1 MLASRNLSLTLLR
14 CRLVTPRHRLLP
26 VPVTVLVGAL
36 LAVSLPGSGGADSA
50 PSLLQRAHDL
60 RAANTTLAARTHAA
74 LLRLYSL
81 DAQLARAQARFDALT
96 AQAETVRRER
106 VLTAKRLRIARH
118 DVATAEAQLGARL
131 RQLYEQGDTD
141 PLAVLLGAQ
150 SLDAALAGL
159 DAIDRSASLDRRLI
173 QETRRARAHEQGVSA
188 SLAARS
194 ATLERLRRDAAATA
208 ASIATTRSRHAGYL
222 ASLRSK
228 ERLNGARIS
237 SLERAARAAQVKSV
251 TLVAA
256 PAPAAPAPPPAVE
269 AHAMTVVATAYAGTG
284 ATATGLAAG
293 WGVVAVDPSVIPLGT
308 RMSIPGYGEG
318 VAADV
323 GSGVAGATIDLWF
336 PTDAQARAWGRRTV
350 TISLH

>member
-1 MLASRNLSLTLLR
+1 
-14 CRLVTPRHRLLP
+14 

-50 PSLLQRAHDL
+50 PALLQRAHDL
-60 RAANTTLAARTHAA
+60 RAANTALAARTNAA

-81 DAQLARAQARFDALT
+81 DAQLARAQVRLDALT
-96 AQAETVRRER
+96 AQAETVRRAR
-106 VLTAKRLRIARH
+106 ILTAKRLRIARR
-118 DVATAEAQLGARL
+118 DAAAAEAQLGARL
-131 RQLYEQGDTD
+131 RQLYEQDDAD
-141 PLAVLLGAQ
+141 PLAVLLGAR

-159 DAIDRSASLDRRLI
+159 DALDRSASLDRRLI
-173 QETRRARAHEQGVSA
+173 QETRLARAHENAVSA

-194 ATLERLRRDAAATA
+194 ETLERLRRNTAATA
-208 ASIATTRSRHAGYL
+208 AAIATTKSRQAGYL

-237 SLERAARAAQVKSV
+237 SLERAARAAQAKSV

-256 PAPAAPAPPPAVE
+256 PAAPSAVAG
-269 AHAMTVVATAYAGTG
+269 AHTMTVVATGYSGTG
-284 ATATGLAAG
+284 STATGLAAG
-293 WGVVAVDPSVIPLGT
+293 WGVIAVDPSVIPLGT
-308 RMSIPGYGEG
+308 RMSIPGYGSG

-323 GSGVAGATIDLWF
+323 GSAVSGTMIDLWF
-336 PTDAQARAWGRRTV
+336 PSDAQARAWGRRTV

>member
-1 MLASRNLSLTLLR
+1 
-14 CRLVTPRHRLLP
+14 VTPRHRLLP

-36 LAVSLPGSGGADSA
+36 LAVSLAGSGGAGSA
-50 PSLLQRAHDL
+50 PALLERAHDL
-60 RAANTTLAARTHAA
+60 RAANTALATRSHAA

-81 DAQLARAQARFDALT
+81 DTQLARARARLDTLT
-96 AQAETVRRER
+96 AQAEAVRRER

-118 DVATAEAQLGARL
+118 DVAGAEAQLGARL
-131 RQLYEQGDTD
+131 RQLYEQGQTD

-150 SLDAALAGL
+150 SLDEALSGL
-159 DAIDRSASLDRRLI
+159 DALDRSASLDRYLI
-173 QETRRARAHEQGVSA
+173 QETRLARTREQAAAS

-194 ATLERLRRDAAATA
+194 AALERLRGDAAATA
-208 ASIATTRSRHAGYL
+208 GAIASTRAQQAGYL

-237 SLERAARAAQVKSV
+237 SLERAARAAQAKSV
-251 TLVAA
+251 VLLTA
-256 PAPAAPAPPPAVE
+256 APAAPPAVAG
-269 AHAMTVVATAYAGTG
+269 AHTMSVVATGYSGSG
-284 ATATGLAAG
+284 ATATGLATG

-308 RMSIPGYGEG
+308 RMSIPGYGSG

-323 GSGVAGATIDLWF
+323 GSAVSGAMIDLWF

>member
-1 MLASRNLSLTLLR
+1 MLATRNLSLTVLR
-14 CRLVTPRHRLLP
+14 CRPVTPRHRLLP

-36 LAVSLPGSGGADSA
+36 LAVSLTGSGGADSA
-50 PSLLQRAHDL
+50 PALLQRAYDL
-60 RAANTTLAARTHAA
+60 RAANTALATRTHAA

-81 DAQLARAQARFDALT
+81 DSQAARARARLDALT
-96 AQAETVRRER
+96 AQAEAVRRER

-118 DVATAEAQLGARL
+118 DVAAAEAQLGARL
-131 RQLYEQGDTD
+131 RQLYEQGQTD

-150 SLDAALAGL
+150 SLDDALNGL
-159 DAIDRSASLDRRLI
+159 DALDRSASLDRQLI
-173 QETRRARAHEQGVSA
+173 QETRLARAHERAVSS

-208 ASIATTRSRHAGYL
+208 AAIATTRAQQAGYL

-237 SLERAARAAQVKSV
+237 SLERAASAAQAKSV
-251 TLVAA
+251 MLVTAR
-256 PAPAAPAPPPAVE
+256 PAPPAAAG
-269 AHAMTVVATAYAGTG
+269 AHTLTVVATGYSGTG
-284 ATATGLAAG
+284 ATATGLATG

-308 RMSIPGYGEG
+308 RMSIPGYGDG

-323 GSGVAGATIDLWF
+323 GSAVSGGMIDLWF

-350 TISLH
+350 TISLR

>member
-1 MLASRNLSLTLLR
+1 
-14 CRLVTPRHRLLP
+14 

-36 LAVSLPGSGGADSA
+36 LAVSLAGSGGAGSA
-50 PSLLQRAHDL
+50 PALLQRAHDL
-60 RAANTTLAARTHAA
+60 RAANTALAARSQAA

-81 DAQLARAQARFDALT
+81 DAQLARARARLDTLT
-96 AQAETVRRER
+96 AQAEAVRRER

-118 DVATAEAQLGARL
+118 DVAAAEGQLGARL
-131 RQLYEQGDTD
+131 RQLYEQGQTD

-150 SLDAALAGL
+150 SLDEALSGL
-159 DAIDRSASLDRRLI
+159 DALDRSASLDRRLI
-173 QETRRARAHEQGVSA
+173 QETRLARTHEQAAAS

-194 ATLERLRRDAAATA
+194 AALERLRSDAAATA
-208 ASIATTRSRHAGYL
+208 AAIASTSAQQAGYL

-237 SLERAARAAQVKSV
+237 SLERAAQAAQAKSV
-251 TLVAA
+251 TLVTVA
-256 PAPAAPAPPPAVE
+256 PGAPPAVAG
-269 AHAMTVVATAYAGTG
+269 AHTMTVVATAYSGSG
-284 ATATGLAAG
+284 ATATGLATG

-308 RMSIPGYGEG
+308 RMSIPGYGSG

-323 GSGVAGATIDLWF
+323 GSAVSGAMIDLWF

-350 TISLH
+350 TIGLH

>member
-1 MLASRNLSLTLLR
+1 MLATRNLSLTVLR
-14 CRLVTPRHRLLP
+14 CRPVSPRHRLLP
-26 VPVTVLVGAL
+26 VLVTVLVGTL
-36 LAVSLPGSGGADSA
+36 LAVSLAGSGGADSA
-50 PSLLQRAHDL
+50 PALLQRAHDL
-60 RAANTTLAARTHAA
+60 RAANTALAAYTHAA

-81 DAQLARAQARFDALT
+81 DTRLARAQARLDALA
-96 AQAETVRRER
+96 AQVETVRRER

-118 DVATAEAQLGARL
+118 DVAAAEAQLGARL

-159 DAIDRSASLDRRLI
+159 DALDRSASVDRRLI
-173 QETRRARAHEQGVSA
+173 QETRLARAHEQSVSA

-194 ATLERLRRDAAATA
+194 ATLERLRRDAAATT
-208 ASIATTRSRHAGYL
+208 ASIATTRSGQAGYL

-237 SLERAARAAQVKSV
+237 SLERAARAAQAKSV

-256 PAPAAPAPPPAVE
+256 APAAPPAAAG
-269 AHAMTVVATAYAGTG
+269 AHTMTVVATAYSGTG
-284 ATATGLAAG
+284 ATATGLATG

-308 RMSIPGYGEG
+308 RMSIPGYGAA

-323 GSGVAGATIDLWF
+323 GSAVSGATIDLWF
-336 PTDAQARAWGRRTV
+336 PSYAQARAWGRRTV

>member
-14 CRLVTPRHRLLP
+14 CRPVTPRHRLLP
-26 VPVTVLVGAL
+26 VPVTVLVGVL

-50 PSLLQRAHDL
+50 PALLQRAHDL

-81 DAQLARAQARFDALT
+81 DAQLARARARLDALA
-96 AQAETVRRER
+96 AQAEAVRRER

-118 DVATAEAQLGARL
+118 DVAAAEAQLGARL

-159 DAIDRSASLDRRLI
+159 DALDRSASVDRRLI
-173 QETRRARAHEQGVSA
+173 QETRLARAREQSVSA

-208 ASIATTRSRHAGYL
+208 ASIATTRSGQAGYL

-237 SLERAARAAQVKSV
+237 SLERAARAAQAKSV
-251 TLVAA
+251 MLVAA
-256 PAPAAPAPPPAVE
+256 APAAPPAAPAAG
-269 AHAMTVVATAYAGTG
+269 AHAMTVVATAYSGTG

-308 RMSIPGYGEG
+308 RMSIPGYGDG

-323 GSGVAGATIDLWF
+323 GPGVAGATIDLWF

>member
-1 MLASRNLSLTLLR
+1 MLATRNLSLTLLR
-14 CRLVTPRHRLLP
+14 CRLVTLRHRLLP
-26 VPVTVLVGAL
+26 VPVAVLVGAL
-36 LAVSLPGSGGADSA
+36 LAVSLAGSGGADSA
-50 PSLLQRAHDL
+50 PTLLQRAHDL
-60 RAANTTLAARTHAA
+60 RAANTALAARSHAA

-81 DAQLARAQARFDALT
+81 DAQLARAQARLDALS
-96 AQAETVRRER
+96 AQAEAVRRER

-118 DVATAEAQLGARL
+118 DAAAAEAQLGARL
-131 RQLYEQGDTD
+131 RQLYEQGQTD

-150 SLDAALAGL
+150 SLDEALSGL
-159 DAIDRSASLDRRLI
+159 DALDRSASLDRRLI
-173 QETRRARAHEQGVSA
+173 QETRLARAHQRAVAS

-208 ASIATTRSRHAGYL
+208 TAIASTRAEQSGYL

-237 SLERAARAAQVKSV
+237 SLERAARAAQAKSV

-256 PAPAAPAPPPAVE
+256 PAALTAPAVAG
-269 AHAMTVVATAYAGTG
+269 AHTMTVVATGYSGTG
-284 ATATGLAAG
+284 ATATGLATG

-308 RMSIPGYGEG
+308 RMSVPGYGAG

-323 GSGVAGATIDLWF
+323 GSAVSGAAIDLWF
-336 PTDAQARAWGRRTV
+336 PSDAQARAWGRRTV

>member
-1 MLASRNLSLTLLR
+1 MPATRNLSLTLLR
-14 CRLVTPRHRLLP
+14 SGLVTFRHRLLP
-26 VPVTVLVGAL
+26 VPVAVLVGAF
-36 LAVSLPGSGGADSA
+36 LAVSLAGSGGADSA
-50 PSLLQRAHDL
+50 PALLQRAHDL
-60 RAANTTLAARTHAA
+60 RAANTALAARTHAA

-81 DAQLARAQARFDALT
+81 DAQLARAQARLDALS
-96 AQAETVRRER
+96 AQAEAVRRER

-118 DVATAEAQLGARL
+118 DAAAAEAQLGARL
-131 RQLYEQGDTD
+131 RQLYEQGQTD

-150 SLDAALAGL
+150 SLDDALAGL
-159 DAIDRSASLDRRLI
+159 DALDRSASLDRQLI
-173 QETRRARAHEQGVSA
+173 QETRLARAHEQAAST

-208 ASIATTRSRHAGYL
+208 SAIAATRAQQSGYL

-237 SLERAARAAQVKSV
+237 SLERAARAAQAKSV

-256 PAPAAPAPPPAVE
+256 PAAPTAPAVAG
-269 AHAMTVVATAYAGTG
+269 ANTMTVVATGYSGTG
-284 ATATGLAAG
+284 ATATGLATG

-308 RMSIPGYGEG
+308 QMSIPGYGDG

-323 GSGVAGATIDLWF
+323 GSAVSGAAIDLWF
-336 PTDAQARAWGRRTV
+336 PSDAQARAWGRRTV
-350 TISLH
+350 TIALH

>member
-1 MLASRNLSLTLLR
+1 MLATRNLSLTLLR

-50 PSLLQRAHDL
+50 PALLQRAHDL

-81 DAQLARAQARFDALT
+81 DAQLARARARLDGLT
-96 AQAETVRRER
+96 AQAEAVRRER
-106 VLTAKRLRIARH
+106 ALTAKRLRIARH
-118 DVATAEAQLGARL
+118 DVSAAEAQLGARL

-159 DAIDRSASLDRRLI
+159 DALDRSASVDRRLI
-173 QETRRARAHEQGVSA
+173 QETRLAREREQSVSA

-194 ATLERLRRDAAATA
+194 AILERLRRDAAATA
-208 ASIATTRSRHAGYL
+208 ASIATTKSRQAGYL
-222 ASLRSK
+222 ATLRSK

-237 SLERAARAAQVKSV
+237 SLERAARAAQAKSV

-256 PAPAAPAPPPAVE
+256 APAAPPVAVG
-269 AHAMTVVATAYAGTG
+269 AHAMTVVATAYSGTG

-308 RMSIPGYGEG
+308 RMSIPGYGDG

-323 GSGVAGATIDLWF
+323 GSGVSGATIDLWF

>member
-1 MLASRNLSLTLLR
+1 MLATRNLSLTLLR

-50 PSLLQRAHDL
+50 PALLQRAHDL

-81 DAQLARAQARFDALT
+81 DAQLARARARLDGLT
-96 AQAETVRRER
+96 AQAEAVRRER
-106 VLTAKRLRIARH
+106 VLTAKRLRIASH
-118 DVATAEAQLGARL
+118 DAAAAEAQLGARL

-159 DAIDRSASLDRRLI
+159 DALDRSASVDRRLI
-173 QETRRARAHEQGVSA
+173 QETRLARAHEQSVSA

-194 ATLERLRRDAAATA
+194 ATLERLRRDAATTA
-208 ASIATTRSRHAGYL
+208 ASIATAKSRQAGYL
-222 ASLRSK
+222 ATLRSK

-237 SLERAARAAQVKSV
+237 SLERAARAAQAKSV

-256 PAPAAPAPPPAVE
+256 PAPAALPAAAG
-269 AHAMTVVATAYAGTG
+269 AHAMTVVATAYSGTG

-308 RMSIPGYGEG
+308 RMSIPGYGDG

-323 GSGVAGATIDLWF
+323 GSGVSGATIDLWF
-336 PTDAQARAWGRRTV
+336 PTYAQARSWGRRTV

>member
-1 MLASRNLSLTLLR
+1 
-14 CRLVTPRHRLLP
+14 VTPRHRLLP

-36 LAVSLPGSGGADSA
+36 LAVSLAGSGGAGSA
-50 PSLLQRAHDL
+50 PALLQRAHDL
-60 RAANTTLAARTHAA
+60 RAANTALAARTHAA

-81 DAQLARAQARFDALT
+81 DAQLARAQARLDALT
-96 AQAETVRRER
+96 AQAEAVRRER

-118 DVATAEAQLGARL
+118 DVAAVEAQLGARL

-159 DAIDRSASLDRRLI
+159 DALDRSASLDRRLI
-173 QETRRARAHEQGVSA
+173 QETRLARAREQAVSA

-208 ASIATTRSRHAGYL
+208 AAIATTRSRQAGYL

-237 SLERAARAAQVKSV
+237 SLERAARAAQAKSV

-256 PAPAAPAPPPAVE
+256 PAAAPAAAAVAG
-269 AHAMTVVATAYAGTG
+269 AHTMTVVATGYSGTG

-308 RMSIPGYGEG
+308 RMSIPGYGSG

-323 GSGVAGATIDLWF
+323 GSAVAGAAIDLWF

-350 TISLH
+350 TIGLH

>member
-1 MLASRNLSLTLLR
+1 
-14 CRLVTPRHRLLP
+14 VTPRHRLLP
-26 VPVTVLVGAL
+26 VPVAVLLGTL
-36 LAVSLPGSGGADSA
+36 LAVSLAGSGGADSA
-50 PSLLQRAHDL
+50 PALLQRAHDL
-60 RAANTTLAARTHAA
+60 RAANTALSARSHAA

-81 DAQLARAQARFDALT
+81 DAQLARAHARLDTLT
-96 AQAETVRRER
+96 TQAEAVRRER
-106 VLTAKRLRIARH
+106 LLTAKRLRIARH
-118 DVATAEAQLGARL
+118 DVAAAEAGLGARL

-141 PLAVLLGAQ
+141 PLAVLLGAR
-150 SLDAALAGL
+150 SLDEALSGL
-159 DAIDRSASLDRRLI
+159 DALDRSASLDRQLI
-173 QETRRARAHEQGVSA
+173 QQTRLARAHEQTVSA

-194 ATLERLRRDAAATA
+194 AAIERLRRDATATA
-208 ASIATTRSRHAGYL
+208 ATIASTRAQQAGYL

-237 SLERAARAAQVKSV
+237 SLERAAQAAQAKSV

-256 PAPAAPAPPPAVE
+256 PTAPTSAPAAAG
-269 AHAMTVVATAYAGTG
+269 AHTMTVVATAYSGTG

-308 RMSIPGYGEG
+308 RMSIPGYGSG

-323 GSGVAGATIDLWF
+323 GSAVSGAMIDLWF

-350 TISLH
+350 TIGLH

>member
-1 MLASRNLSLTLLR
+1 M
-14 CRLVTPRHRLLP
+14 
-26 VPVTVLVGAL
+26 VLVGTL
-36 LAVSLPGSGGADSA
+36 LAVSLAGSGGADSA
-50 PSLLQRAHDL
+50 PALLQRAHDL
-60 RAANTTLAARTHAA
+60 RAANTALATRTHAA

-81 DAQLARAQARFDALT
+81 DAQLARSQARLDALA
-96 AQAETVRRER
+96 AQAEAVRRER

-118 DVATAEAQLGARL
+118 DVAAGEVQLGARL

-159 DAIDRSASLDRRLI
+159 DALDRSASLDRHLI
-173 QETRRARAHEQGVSA
+173 QETRLARAHEQAVAG

-194 ATLERLRRDAAATA
+194 ATLERLRSDAAATA
-208 ASIATTRSRHAGYL
+208 AAIASTRAQQAGYL

-228 ERLNGARIS
+228 QRLNGARIS
-237 SLERAARAAQVKSV
+237 SLERAAQAAQAKSL
-251 TLVAA
+251 TLVTAPAA
-256 PAPAAPAPPPAVE
+256 PPAPAAAGANTL
-269 AHAMTVVATAYAGTG
+269 TVVATGYSGAG
-284 ATATGLAAG
+284 ATATGLATG

-308 RMSIPGYGEG
+308 RMSIPGYGDG

-323 GSGVAGATIDLWF
+323 GSAVSGAMIDLWF
-336 PTDAQARAWGRRTV
+336 PSDAQARAWGRRTV